1 MPFERVTSTTLS
13 LLILVA
19 LVCLVRPSEA
29 SCPDEV
35 EAQSLLSE
43 AEGFYVTHQYEL
55 VTETLDPLINPEQCF
70 QSDEENIEAHLLLGV
85 AQFELGELGMA
96 ELAFLGLLRHNPDY
110 RTEEGIPIPKS
121 AASYLEEVRKNHDE
135 ELQELRSVKGGGVII
150 ETVYVT
156 VEEQKGLYFIN
167 FLPFGA
173 GQFQNDQVALGITFL
188 SLEVATAAASL
199 LGYVAIEVIRGDT
212 FEFTAK
218 ERSVADDW
226 QTLQLVSAGAFY
238 VLYVT
243 GVVLALT
250 SYEPSRRSF
259 LPPTTDKPD
268 EGVTWFVAPAAEGD
282 GGSVLLQWTF

>member
-1 MPFERVTSTTLS
+1 MPFERVTSTTFS
-13 LLILVA
+13 LLLLVA
-19 LVCLVRPSEA
+19 SVLFVAPA
-29 SCPDEV
+29 QAGCPDET
-35 EAQSLLSE
+35 EALGLLDD

-55 VTETLDPLINPEQCF
+55 VTQTLDPLINPEQCF
-70 QSDEENIEAHLLLGV
+70 KADDKNIEAQLLLGV

-96 ELAFLGLLRHNPDY
+96 ELAFLGLLRRNPDY
-110 RTEEGIPIPKS
+110 RIEEGIPIPKS

-135 ELQELRSVKGGGVII
+135 ELQELRSVKGGGVVI

-173 GQFQNDQVALGITFL
+173 GQFQNDELALGMTFL
-188 SLEVATAAASL
+188 TLEVVTATASL
-199 LGYVAIEVIRGDT
+199 LGYFAIEYIRGAT

-218 ERSVADDW
+218 ERAVAENW
-226 QTLQLVSAGAFY
+226 QTLQLASAGAFY

-250 SYEPSRRSF
+250 TYEPSRRSF
-259 LPPTTDKPD
+259 LPPTTDKPE
-268 EGVTWFVAPAAEGD
+268 EGLSWFVTPAAEGA
-282 GGSVLLQWTF
+282 GASVLLQWPF